1 MMICSQRQGG
11 KEMIIDI
18 WKWLRGLVDGL
29 DDFENFMILL
39 VIILFSLLLI
49 RSCVALYMGSW
60 SLFGT

>member
-1 MMICSQRQGG
+1 
-11 KEMIIDI
+11 MIIDI